1 MKRCIFLDRDG
12 VINRRPPQNDYVT
25 RWEDL
30 YILPGTAEAIAALN
44 NAGFLVIVVSNQRCV
59 AKGLITACELETMHE
74 RMCVALARAGAKIDA
89 VYYCPHELS
98 VCGCRKPAAGML
110 LTAAAAYQIDLR
122 ASWMIGDSDIDIAA
136 GRNAGCRTVQL
147 LGSDQLAREGAD
159 LSACSLREAVDNILR
174 LETVH
179 APAAYD
185 ASATE

>member
-1 MKRCIFLDRDG
+1 
-12 VINRRPPQNDYVT
+12 
-25 RWEDL
+25 
-30 YILPGTAEAIAALN
+30 
-44 NAGFLVIVVSNQRCV
+44 
-59 AKGLITACELETMHE
+59 
-74 RMCVALARAGAKIDA
+74 
-89 VYYCPHELS
+89 
-98 VCGCRKPAAGML
+98 ML